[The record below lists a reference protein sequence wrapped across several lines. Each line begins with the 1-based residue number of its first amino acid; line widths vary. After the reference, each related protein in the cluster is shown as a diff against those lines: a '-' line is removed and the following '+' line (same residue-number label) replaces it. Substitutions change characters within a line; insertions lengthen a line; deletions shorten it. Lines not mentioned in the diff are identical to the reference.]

1 MSFLRGQIRAFIFL
15 APATI
20 AKQSLPKFPFRA
32 LLLCDQREPFIA
44 RLFFFQ
50 GLKEELHAVVISKL
64 LCERGEAS
72 LSCNLIVRD
81 LLSRRDARRIEDGS
95 FLDFS
100 ICSCPSSTTPVAML
114 SRVVDSKPIDA
125 AFWVT

>member
-1 MSFLRGQIRAFIFL
+1 MSFLRCQIRAFIFL
-15 APATI
+15 ATATM
-20 AKQSLPKFPFRA
+20 AKRSLLNFRFRA
-32 LLLCDQREPFIA
+32 LLLCEQRELFIG
-44 RLFFFQ
+44 RLFFQ
-50 GLKEELHAVVISKL
+50 GLQEELHAVVICKL

-125 AFWVT
+125 AFCVT